1 MRHLDLVIGATLAI
15 CAMIEGNEMINDA
28 RLEGFKADLRP
39 LLAEYD
45 AVYAEL
51 KMINEAL
58 VVEGES
64 SGAWESRYSLERAL
78 EAASTAIIERVGVWL
93 SEG

>member
-1 MRHLDLVIGATLAI
+1 
-15 CAMIEGNEMINDA
+15 MIDNP

-45 AVYAEL
+45 TVSAEL
-51 KMINEAL
+51 KLIDEAL
-58 VVEGES
+58 IANGELS
-64 SGAWESRYSLERAL
+64 EEVWESRYSLERAL
-78 EAASTAIIERVGVWL
+78 EAASTAIIERVGLWL